1 MKLIKL
7 IIPFLFFPALLLSC
21 RSNTYNFNDDI
32 PDGIINAIK
41 EGNARE
47 LAKYFN
53 NSVELALSDID
64 DIYSKNQAEMI
75 IQDFFKNHPPQSFSI
90 LHKGGKETSRYAIGN
105 LTTSN
110 GKFRVTIL
118 IKIKEGTAVINQL
131 RIEKEDGE

>member
-1 MKLIKL
+1 MKIIKL
-7 IIPFLFFPALLLSC
+7 IIPFLFMQIICTGCASGTL
-21 RSNTYNFNDDI
+21 YNDI

-41 EGNARE
+41 AGNASE

-53 NSVELALSDID
+53 NNIELALSDID
-64 DIYSKNQAEMI
+64 DMYSKNQAELI
-75 IQDFFKNHPPQSFSI
+75 IKDFFKKHPPTGFNI

-105 LTTSN
+105 LSTSN

-118 IKIKEGTAVINQL
+118 IKVKEDISLINQL